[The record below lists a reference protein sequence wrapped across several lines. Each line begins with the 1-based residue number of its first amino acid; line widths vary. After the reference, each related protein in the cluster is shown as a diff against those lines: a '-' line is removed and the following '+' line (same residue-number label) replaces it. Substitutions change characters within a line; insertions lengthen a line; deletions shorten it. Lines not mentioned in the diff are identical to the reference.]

1 MVLAGVLLYIVLHA
15 GFRLL
20 ASSTLGEDDTLDQIL
35 VQDLRVGYDPRQ
47 PPLYDW
53 LLWLVQ
59 QVTGPRL
66 VSFLAIKYAAL
77 AATAVLL
84 YLVAFRVL
92 RDRLWAVLTVES
104 LALIYQISW
113 RYHEGFTHQVL
124 AMVAVAA
131 TLWAVLRLIDRG
143 RTSDFILLGFIC
155 GLSFLTEPAYAVY
168 LASLLAA
175 AFIDRAIRDRVLRP
189 ALAVTAVIAL
199 VMVTPFAAYVLT
211 DPQNVAALWRSSDR
225 GHLMDVV
232 IGIKDA
238 VRGPLMYLSPLIV
251 ILPIVF
257 PGFLRTAWADIAALR
272 HPLHQQHE
280 PDLQRFVL
288 LAFVIAVA
296 LSLAG
301 AILLGIGN
309 YPMHALMPLYVTS
322 VVWLFSVAK
331 RSRRGG
337 ELAGRFTRVALTI
350 AVIALFAR
358 LANMFVLDPVCGKC
372 RWGIPYAA
380 LATEMRSAGFRPDGT
395 IVAMSNELAGNMRQ
409 HFPLAR
415 IVTRRDPD
423 FTPKGADP
431 RQGSVAF
438 IWDASDPA
446 ARVDKVLGDLMRPDG
461 RAGDAKLFKAPWR
474 HLWKPTG
481 YRTSDWRILV
491 LDRAR
496 N

>member
-1 MVLAGVLLYIVLHA
+1 MNAGGAASAAERPASAPVAGPAGRDTERRRGLLMVLAGVLLYIVLHA

-175 AFIDRAIRDRVLRP
+175 AF
-189 ALAVTAVIAL
+189 
-199 VMVTPFAAYVLT
+199 
-211 DPQNVAALWRSSDR
+211 
-225 GHLMDVV
+225 
-232 IGIKDA
+232 
-238 VRGPLMYLSPLIV
+238 
-251 ILPIVF
+251 
-257 PGFLRTAWADIAALR
+257 
-272 HPLHQQHE
+272 
-280 PDLQRFVL
+280 
-288 LAFVIAVA
+288 
-296 LSLAG
+296 
-301 AILLGIGN
+301 
-309 YPMHALMPLYVTS
+309 
-322 VVWLFSVAK
+322 
-331 RSRRGG
+331 
-337 ELAGRFTRVALTI
+337 
-350 AVIALFAR
+350 
-358 LANMFVLDPVCGKC
+358 
-372 RWGIPYAA
+372 
-380 LATEMRSAGFRPDGT
+380 
-395 IVAMSNELAGNMRQ
+395 
-409 HFPLAR
+409 
-415 IVTRRDPD
+415 
-423 FTPKGADP
+423 
-431 RQGSVAF
+431 
-438 IWDASDPA
+438 
-446 ARVDKVLGDLMRPDG
+446 
-461 RAGDAKLFKAPWR
+461 
-474 HLWKPTG
+474 
-481 YRTSDWRILV
+481 
-491 LDRAR
+491 
-496 N
+496 